1 MRDALPEFGRFLVSG
16 AVNTLASY
24 AVYFALLPF
33 IPYLAAYTIAYL
45 IGVVIS
51 YLLITRFVFR
61 TPRRFAT
68 AVRFPLVCAVQYLV
82 GSAVITLLVEGF
94 GIRASLAAIAAIV
107 LSIPTSFLLSRTLMR
122 AGRTER

>member
-1 MRDALPEFGRFLVSG
+1 MRGALSEFGRFLVAG

-24 AVYFALLPF
+24 AVYFVLLQF

-45 IGVVIS
+45 VGVVIS

-61 TPRRFAT
+61 TPHRLAT
-68 AVRFPLVCAVQYLV
+68 AVRFPLVCAAQYLI
-82 GSAVITLLVEGF
+82 GSAVISLLVEGF
-94 GIRASLAAIAAIV
+94 GVQAWLAAIAAIV

-122 AGRTER
+122 TGPTGR